1 MCIVIAL
8 RFLYC
13 DVFIHQKILRSQH
26 NAARYNPKEPQ
37 SAVFAHLTDA
47 VVCVLANN
55 ICIDAVTND
64 MAVYNYFKT
73 KPLCILL
80 GCHNFPIA
88 LNAMATTTRT
98 WTRRQRW
105 RQMVVGCGGK
115 TNDFGFGF
123 GAPRHAFHFGLM
135 SATNATISC
144 EFVYS
149 KYFFESHNWLW
160 LFGIAHDAL
169 NVSQT
174 TAHISIIYSIVPRKT
189 LRVTRIQ
196 RYIHRT
202 DPTHTHTHA
211 RAILAKKR
219 GRRCCAA
226 DD

>member
-1 MCIVIAL
+1 MYRKKSSKLPLILPWSGRSPFVQFNPKVMTTGAFFFSRSIGRINSIHFSIYIKRLRSISITPHSLYKLRFVWIVIAL
-8 RFLYC
+8 RFFYC
-13 DVFIHQKILRSQH
+13 VVFIHQKILRSQH
-26 NAARYNPKEPQ
+26 TAARYNPKEPQ

-47 VVCVLANN
+47 VVCVRANN

-123 GAPRHAFHFGLM
+123 GAPRHAFP
-135 SATNATISC
+135 
-144 EFVYS
+144 Y
-149 KYFFESHNWLW
+149 
-160 LFGIAHDAL
+160 
-169 NVSQT
+169 
-174 TAHISIIYSIVPRKT
+174 
-189 LRVTRIQ
+189 
-196 RYIHRT
+196 
-202 DPTHTHTHA
+202 A
-211 RAILAKKR
+211 RDKCYNFL
-219 GRRCCAA
+219 
-226 DD
+226 